1 MNETNEVPGTFYTG
15 IGKRKTSVAK
25 VFLKEGSGIIK
36 VNNKLFEDFFSGVGE
51 ERELLKNPF
60 VLVNVSNKYDLD
72 IKVKGGGISSQMDA
86 IRLAIA
92 KALCTINNE
101 YRQIFN
107 ENLLLRRDSRIKER
121 RKYGLKKARKASQY
135 SKR

>member
-1 MNETNEVPGTFYTG
+1 MTETGTLYTG

-36 VNNKLFEDFFSGVGE
+36 VNNKSFEDFFSGVGE

-60 VLVNVSNKYDLD
+60 ILVNVSNKYDLD
-72 IKVKGGGISSQMDA
+72 VKVNGGGISSQMDA
-86 IRLAIA
+86 IRLAVA